1 MKTAYNLSQLDWSL
15 TGWLPYLWKLGN
27 PIEANTSQ
35 SAEITAIPA
44 KVPGSVQMALLQAG
58 LLPDWNVGLNY
69 RACQW
74 VENLHWVYQ
83 ATIPDEW
90 LAKKLKY
97 RLDCQGLDGSGWVLL
112 NGVEVKSFNGSHIP
126 HVIDLSCEMQPKGN
140 ILQIVFDC
148 PPRWLGQFGYT
159 SKMTDWKVRFNYTWD
174 WTVRLVQ
181 TGVWDTIEFV
191 ETDGVEISKAS
202 FEAFYSEDDGQCLTV
217 RGKAKCPDDY
227 SLRVSV
233 EQNGCVLYSQEV
245 SADWLDDFVIYMTYL
260 NGLERWYPHQ
270 YGEQPL
276 YHARLSL
283 LDDDGDVVDELIK
296 RVAIREIHW
305 RPCEGAPRQ
314 ADPWLL
320 KCNEYSVFIQGANWV
335 PIRPNFADVTEEQYR
350 QHLDLYKELGFNL
363 LRVWGGGVLEK
374 ECFYDIC
381 DELGIMVWQE
391 FPLSSSGIDNYPP
404 EDEQFISE
412 MVKVA
417 KSYIA
422 RRGHHASLVIWS
434 GGNELY
440 DSNNVPVTVEH
451 PMIKA
456 LAKVCKQKDRS
467 RRFVVASGSGP
478 RSTADKSE
486 FGQGVNWDVHGPWK
500 PGGFGMADES
510 LAEWADYW
518 AKDDALFRS
527 ETGCSGA
534 SSLDILERYRG
545 ECEIMPVNTSN
556 PLWRRPICWWID
568 YDNVVKDNGCEP
580 ISPAEYVQWSQ
591 QRQSQALEI
600 AVKACKSRF
609 PKCGG
614 VIIWMGHDC
623 FPCAANTSVIDYE
636 CRPKPAALAISKVFQ
651 S

>member
-1 MKTAYNLSQLDWSL
+1 MKTTYNLSQLDWSL

-90 LAKKLKY
+90 LANKLKY
-97 RLDCQGLDGSGWVLL
+97 RLNCQGLDGSGWVLL

-126 HVIDLSCEMQPKGN
+126 HVINLPSKMQPTGN

-191 ETDGVEISKAS
+191 ATDGVEITKQH
-202 FEAFYSEDDGQCLTV
+202 FMTIIDEEDGACLAVWGKVKRPGGYTV
-217 RGKAKCPDDY
+217 RL
-227 SLRVSV
+227 SL
-233 EQNGCVLYSQEV
+233 EQNGSTLRSSEMPAYLFNKSGIMMTC
-245 SADWLDDFVIYMTYL
+245 LDLECWWPNL
-260 NGLERWYPHQ
+260 NGS
-270 YGEQPL
+270 QPL
-276 YHARLSL
+276 YDARLTL
-283 LDDDGDVVDELIK
+283 LDEYGAVVDEQLK
-296 RVAIREIHW
+296 RVGFRDIFW
-305 RPCEGAPRQ
+305 VPCEDAPHD
-314 ADPWLL
+314 ADSWILT
-320 KCNEYSVFIQGANWV
+320 CNDKPVFVQGANWV
-335 PIRPNFADVTEEQYR
+335 PIRPNFADVTVEQYR
-350 QHLDLYKELGFNL
+350 QHLELYKELGFNL

-404 EDEQFISE
+404 EDAQFISE

-417 KSYIA
+417 KSYID
-422 RRGHHASLVIWS
+422 RRRHHASLVIWC

-440 DSNNVPVTVEH
+440 DSNNVPVTINH

-456 LAKVCKQKDRS
+456 LAKVCKEKDGS
-467 RRFVVASGSGP
+467 RRFVAASGSGP

-545 ECEIMPVNTSN
+545 ECEIMPVNASN

-568 YDNVVKDNGCEP
+568 YDNVVKDYGREP
-580 ISPAEYVQWSQ
+580 LSPAEYVQWSQ

-636 CRPKPAALAISKVFQ
+636 CRPKPAALAISKVFK